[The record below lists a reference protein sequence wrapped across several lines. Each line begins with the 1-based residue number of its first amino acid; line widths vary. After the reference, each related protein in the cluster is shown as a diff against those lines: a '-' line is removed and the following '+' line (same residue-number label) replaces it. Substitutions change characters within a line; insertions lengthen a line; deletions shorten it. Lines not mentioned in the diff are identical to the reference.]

1 MKRFLYFLVLSSS
14 LLFLL
19 VSCDKVEEEQYWV
32 YAGANGTWY
41 DTDEDVPAVQRAFVE
56 KYTGVRCVNCP
67 KADVVLHDALAKYGE
82 QLVVVAIHSGAFG
95 EPYSGDEDLRTGDG
109 TKWYE
114 YFGISGQ
121 PAALLMRA
129 KNGAAWDIFTPT
141 SNFDDK
147 IDAVISPAPEV
158 SIKVVPVADGGKTTG
173 ADIYLSFEKTVD
185 DSLTLTL
192 LLTEDKIYTAQ
203 DSRTKARI
211 ENYEQNHVLRAIIT
225 DPWGTDV
232 AASGAAGEKRTVRLP
247 FDMNERWHAEN
258 CHLVAFV
265 SDKSSR
271 RILNVAQA
279 SL

>member
-1 MKRFLYFLVLSSS
+1 MKKTI
-14 LLFLL
+14 LL
-19 VSCDKVEEEQYWV
+19 VFSFYLLLSLTACDKIEEEQYWV

-41 DTDEDVPAVQRAFVE
+41 DTDEEVPAVQRAFVE

-67 KADVVLHDALAKYGE
+67 KADEVLHEALEKYGE
-82 QLVVVAIHSGAFG
+82 QLTVVAIHAGVFG
-95 EPYSGDEDLRTGDG
+95 EPYSGDEDLRTSNG

-129 KNGAAWDIFTPT
+129 KSGSAWDIFTPT

-158 SIKVVPVADGGKTTG
+158 SIKVVPMTEEGKITG
-173 ADIYLSFEKTVD
+173 ADIFLSFEKTVE
-185 DSLTLTL
+185 DSLTVTL

-211 ENYEQNHVLRAIIT
+211 EHYEQNHVLRAVIT

-232 AASGAAGEKRTVRLP
+232 AASGTAGEKRTVRLP
-247 FDMNERWHAEN
+247 FEMDERWHAEN

-265 SDKSSR
+265 SDKNTR
-271 RILNVAQA
+271 KILNVAQT